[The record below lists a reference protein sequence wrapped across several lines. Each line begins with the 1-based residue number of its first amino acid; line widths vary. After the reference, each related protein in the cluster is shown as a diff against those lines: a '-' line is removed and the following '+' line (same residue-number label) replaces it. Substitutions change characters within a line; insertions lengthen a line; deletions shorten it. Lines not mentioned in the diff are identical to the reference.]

1 MEGAMLLTAKAT
13 VTVNAA
19 FMQEIKE
26 VHQDLWQC
34 MDRALTICGMHE
46 PNPSH
51 IVTIL
56 ADLRDQVAL
65 HFALEEA
72 YGYFEGP
79 AHVAPRLCEKADRL
93 RSEHAALYGAA
104 SDLVEDADEW
114 HHQRALLHHC
124 RHIYDR
130 LQTFHVDLRRHET
143 RESELVLAAYG
154 DDIGVGD

>member
-1 MEGAMLLTAKAT
+1 MLQTAKAT
-13 VTVNAA
+13 LTVNAA

-26 VHQDLWQC
+26 VNQDLWRT
-34 MDRALTICGMHE
+34 MDKAFTACHAHAPYPGE
-46 PNPSH
+46 

-56 ADLRDQVAL
+56 AELRDQVAL

-79 AHVAPRLCEKADRL
+79 AYVAPRLCEQADRL
-93 RSEHAALYGAA
+93 RSQHQTLYGAV

-114 HHQRALLHHC
+114 HHKRELL
-124 RHIYDR
+124 RHASQVCDR
-130 LQTFHVDLRRHET
+130 LHTFHEDLRQHEE
-143 RESELVLAAYG
+143 RESELVLAAYD